1 MKFQPTITKQGIL
14 LITIPLVFEIVFVLS
29 LSALLRQG
37 DEQRKEF
44 AQSTE
49 FVAGVSQLTQKVME
63 AVLTL
68 SVWKTTRSEEY
79 AKKFDSIVA
88 TLPEVNANL
97 ASLSHGDTV
106 REKHAA
112 ALKESEERIFKLI
125 SGFRHPAAV
134 AMMILM
140 DPMIYRRDLSQALAA
155 FINETTSIAEE
166 QKAKQQQNARRD
178 EKFHQLVGMTLM
190 FGIGLNIIISLLM
203 VHIFSRRI
211 TSRLAIVSDNCRRFV
226 ARTTLHKPVGGYDEI
241 ADLDLHIHDMEKT
254 VRAAEQR
261 RDEYVQMVNHDLRSP
276 LTAIQTILAG
286 TMKGL
291 YGELTE
297 KGKTRI
303 EDAKLDAN
311 RLLELINEAM
321 EVDRIDSG
329 QFQLNRA
336 PLDLTN
342 LISDVTTSLNPLM
355 EQKHM
360 SFVMEPLDVEVNA
373 DRARLFRVLA
383 NIIDNAIKYSPDSS
397 TIRVVLKQSKNEVMV
412 EVADQGPGISAS
424 ETEKMFKAYERGE
437 HGSAKNPGGKGLGLA
452 VCKKIVEAHGGR
464 IGAQKGL
471 RKGAIIWFTIPN
483 ASS

>member
-226 ARTTLHKPVGGYDEI
+226 ARTSLHEPVGGSDEI

-383 NIIDNAIKYSPDSS
+383 NIIDNAIKYSPESS

>member
-1 MKFQPTITKQGIL
+1 MRFQPTITKQGIL
-14 LITIPLVFEIVFVLS
+14 LITIPLVFELVFVLS

-68 SVWKTTRSEEY
+68 SVWKTTRSEDY
-79 AKKFDSIVA
+79 AKKFDATVA
-88 TLPEVNANL
+88 TLPEINANL
-97 ASLSHGDTV
+97 ALLSRGDSV
-106 REKHAA
+106 QEKHVA
-112 ALKESEERIFKLI
+112 ALKESEQHIFKLI
-125 SGFRHPAAV
+125 GGFRHPSAV

-140 DPMIYRRDLSQALAA
+140 DPVVYRRDLSQSLAA
-155 FINETTSIAEE
+155 FINETTAIAEE
-166 QKAKQQQNARRD
+166 QKVKHEINSRRD
-178 EKFHQLVGMTLM
+178 QKFHQLVNMTLL
-190 FGIGLNIIISLLM
+190 FGIALNIIISLLM

-226 ARTTLHKPVGGYDEI
+226 ARTHLHEPVGGRDEI

-297 KGKTRI
+297 KGKSRI
-303 EDAKLDAN
+303 EDAKLDAS

-329 QFQLNRA
+329 QFQLNRI
-336 PLDLTN
+336 PFDLAD
-342 LISDVTTSLNPLM
+342 LVSDVITSLTPLM
-355 EQKHM
+355 EQKQM
-360 SFVMEPLDVEVNA
+360 AISIEPIVTEVNA
-373 DRARLFRVLA
+373 DRPRLFRVLA
-383 NIIDNAIKYSPDSS
+383 NIIDNAIKYSPASS
-397 TIRVVLKQSKNEVMV
+397 TIRVVLKQNDTEVMV
-412 EVADQGPGISAS
+412 EVADQGPGVSA
-424 ETEKMFKAYERGE
+424 TDAGKMFKAYERGE
-437 HGSAKNPGGKGLGLA
+437 HGPAKNPGGKGLGLA
-452 VCKKIVEAHGGR
+452 ICKKIVEAHGGR
-464 IGAQKGL
+464 IGAEKGL
-471 RKGAIIWFTIPN
+471 RKGAVIWFTIPK
-483 ASS
+483 SSS